1 MRIWLSQHVRTF
13 GSTVGRLSR
22 APFASLLNI
31 VVIGIALGLPTALY
45 VTLANLQS
53 AGAGLAAEP
62 QLSVFLVNGATRED
76 IARVAAQLRSQ
87 PGVRAVTSVSPDQA
101 LAEIKASAG
110 LADIVGT
117 LGRNPLPHA
126 FVVDANA
133 GEPSVLEGLRDA
145 FRKLPGVAHVQL
157 DSAWAHRLAAVIRIG
172 RGAALVLATLLAFAL
187 VAITFNT
194 IRLQILTQ
202 RQEIEVSKLI
212 GATDPFIRRPFLYY
226 GTVLGLAGGLAAWAL
241 VGAGVHALNA
251 GLVDLSRLYGTRLAL
266 RQLSLTDSV
275 SLLLFAAW
283 LGWFGAWL
291 SVNRHLREINPR

>member
-1 MRIWLSQHVRTF
+1 MKVWFSQHLRTF
-13 GSTVGRLSR
+13 GSTVGRLAR
-22 APFASLLNI
+22 TPFASLLNI
-31 VVIGIALGLPTALY
+31 IVIGIALGLPTALY
-45 VTLANLQS
+45 VTLANLQA
-53 AGAGLAAEP
+53 AGGTLAAEA
-62 QLSVFLVNGATRED
+62 QLSVFLVKDASGED
-76 IARVAAQLRSQ
+76 IARIESRLRSH
-87 PGVRAVTSVSPDQA
+87 PGVRAVTSVSPEQA
-101 LAEIKASAG
+101 LAEIKTSAG

-126 FVVDANA
+126 FVIDARD
-133 GEPSVLEGLRDA
+133 GTPSSLESLRDE
-145 FRKLPGVAHVQL
+145 FGKWPGIAHVQL

-226 GTVLGLAGGLAAWAL
+226 GTVLGFAGGLAAWAL
-241 VGAGVHALNA
+241 VGAGVYGLNA
-251 GLVDLSRLYGTRLAL
+251 GLVDLARLYGTRIAL
-266 RQLSLTDSV
+266 RHLSLADSG